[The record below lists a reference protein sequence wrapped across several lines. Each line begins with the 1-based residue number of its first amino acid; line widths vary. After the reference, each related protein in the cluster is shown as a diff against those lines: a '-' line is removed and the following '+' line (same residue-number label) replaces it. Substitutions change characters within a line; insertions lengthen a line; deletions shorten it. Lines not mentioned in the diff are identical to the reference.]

1 MHILIITGIFPPDI
15 GGPATYVPQIAEAL
29 FKRGHQITTITLSDC
44 LGHDDKIFSFK
55 VIRIPRHIFKPWR
68 YLLTIFTI
76 LRLCRGVGVLFVN
89 GLAMEVALA
98 NLFMRKAMVQKV
110 VGDLAW
116 ERAINLGWVRDN
128 FEEFQKKKYSL
139 KVESLKTIRS
149 WWTRKADRII
159 VPSQYLAGWVQCWK
173 IPGQKVSVIYNSI
186 IPASGIEPI
195 AVPLRT
201 PIKLVTVGRLVPWKR
216 IDKIMEA
223 MLPLE
228 EVGLIVVGDGPDR
241 ARLEK
246 EARVLGILERVY
258 FANQRS
264 NMEVRSLMAAGDVF
278 VLNSSFEGFPHIL
291 LEAMSL
297 GLPIVATGVGGIPE
311 ILQEGQ
317 NGFLISP
324 GDSDKLAEVLLKL
337 VSFPSRRQVLGE
349 SAKLTARRFSLQRM
363 VEETEA
369 ILLNRELGGGSG

>member
-29 FKRGHQITTITLSDC
+29 FKRGHQITTITLSDR

-68 YLLTIFTI
+68 WLLTIFTI

-89 GLAMEVALA
+89 GLAMEAAVA
-98 NLFMRKAMVQKV
+98 NLFMSKPMVQKV

-116 ERAINLGWVRDN
+116 ERATNLGWVRDN
-128 FEEFQKKKYSL
+128 FEDFQKRKYDL

-149 WWTRKADRII
+149 WWARKADRII
-159 VPSQYLAGWVQCWK
+159 VPSQYLAGWVRGWK
-173 IPGQKVSVIYNSI
+173 IPEQKVTVIYNSMT
-186 IPASGIEPI
+186 PTNGIEPT
-195 AVPLRT
+195 AVPLKT

-223 MLPLE
+223 MVPLE
-228 EVGLIVVGDGPDR
+228 KVGLIVVGDGPDR
-241 ARLEK
+241 VRLEK
-246 EARVLGILERVY
+246 EARVLGVIERVY

-264 NMEVRSLMAAGDVF
+264 NLEVKSLMAAGDVF
-278 VLNSSFEGFPHIL
+278 VLNSSYEGFPHIL

-297 GLPIVATGVGGIPE
+297 GLPIVATGVGGTPE
-311 ILQEGQ
+311 VVQEGQ
-317 NGFLISP
+317 NGFLMFP
-324 GDSDKLAEVLLKL
+324 KDTDGLAEILLKL
-337 VSFPSRRQVLGE
+337 VSFPSWRHLLGE
-349 SAKLTARRFSLQRM
+349 GAKLTARRFSIQRM

-369 ILLNRELGGGSG
+369 ILLNCKMSDE